1 MHRQTRLSTRR
12 GAASQRASAV
22 GWILWFVLPAFV
34 SCAALLSILSFV
46 LTLEAEKQEVSLES
60 PEQFTSSLQ
69 KKSIDKQ
76 KNVAESK
83 TKQKQKVQLGNLEPL
98 QKINN
103 KDESIVIAYAISL
116 IKCGDFQ
123 SSTAGLQDAALVLKH
138 SIHQTSI
145 RNPQSGSRYDYKAY
159 AIVHRQAEKCA
170 QELEDAGYELV
181 IRDPP
186 VDKSEIRGDYLRKKI
201 HKEWCW

>member
-1 MHRQTRLSTRR
+1 MQRQTRLSTRR

-22 GWILWFVLPAFV
+22 GWILWFIVPAVV
-34 SCAALLSILSFV
+34 SCAALLCILSFV
-46 LTLEAEKQEVSLES
+46 LTLETETPSLETPEEFSFSS
-60 PEQFTSSLQ
+60 PKALMERQ
-69 KKSIDKQ
+69 KEAGNILTKSTRSDHREPHKQ
-76 KNVAESK
+76 KIR
-83 TKQKQKVQLGNLEPL
+83 QHHDEP
-98 QKINN
+98 
-103 KDESIVIAYAISL
+103 IVIAYAISL

-138 SIHQTSI
+138 SIHQTSV
-145 RNPQSGSRYDYKAY
+145 RNPHSGSHYDYKAY

-170 QELEDAGYELV
+170 QELADAGYELV

-186 VDKSEIRGDYLRKKI
+186 VDKSMIRGDYLRKKI